1 MNKKNDKQHRV
12 IDNSLYIVIKK
23 MPDRSYLQRN

>member
-1 MNKKNDKQHRV
+1 MHKKNYNQHRL

-23 MPDRSYLQRN
+23 MPDFPFLQRN

>member
-23 MPDRSYLQRN
+23 MLDWSYLQRN

>member
-12 IDNSLYIVIKK
+12 IDNSLYIVIKR
-23 MPDRSYLQRN
+23 MLDWSYLQRN

>member
-1 MNKKNDKQHRV
+1 MNKKNDNQHRL

-23 MPDRSYLQRN
+23 MLDWSYLQRN

>member
-23 MPDRSYLQRN
+23 MPDWSYLQRN